1 MSLRISAG
9 LPTGMEGLT
18 YPIPFS
24 DPETIIRIAQAAEKF
39 GYDSVWGNDHMT
51 TQNYVR
57 AEFPVPPRFWEPLM
71 VYAFVL
77 SNTKTL
83 KVGTGILVLPM
94 RRDIVVTAKQITT
107 LDHFGKG
114 RLEIG
119 VGIGAYR
126 EEFKALQ
133 PDCKLERGDIVE
145 EGLQALRLLFSE
157 RVATFEGKYYR
168 FKDVELYPKT
178 YQKRIPIYVGGNNA
192 NNVRRAVAWGDGWL
206 PAGIEVD
213 RLGALV
219 IQMREIA
226 QRAGRDPKTIEV
238 APQFV
243 VHLGKT
249 REAARARYRES
260 QMSKHLTSLS
270 KSTLKE
276 QTASSEDI
284 NLIGSVEEVIEKAM
298 AFRKAGVTHFL
309 GLYFAANS
317 ADELVDQMQ
326 MFAEEVMP
334 KIRG

>member
-1 MSLRISAG
+1 
-9 LPTGMEGLT
+9 
-18 YPIPFS
+18 
-24 DPETIIRIAQAAEKF
+24 
-39 GYDSVWGNDHMT
+39 MT

-57 AEFPVPPRFWEPLM
+57 AEFPIPPRFWEPLM

-94 RRDIVVTAKQITT
+94 RRDIVVTAKQIAT

-219 IQMREIA
+219 IQMRQMA
-226 QRAGRDPKTIEV
+226 QRAGRDPNTIEV